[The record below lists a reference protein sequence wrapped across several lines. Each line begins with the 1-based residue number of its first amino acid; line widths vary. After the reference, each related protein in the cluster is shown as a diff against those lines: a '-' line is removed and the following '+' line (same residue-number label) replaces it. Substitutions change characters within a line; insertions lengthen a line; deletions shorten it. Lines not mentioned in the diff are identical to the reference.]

1 MSGLVS
7 LDPAALMAAVQ
18 PQLVAVAEE
27 IAADA
32 RAGYAMHRKRTPGNK
47 LPVVVEADTDLV
59 RVVTYDPLAHIDEW
73 GGSGV
78 HSTPTGA
85 MRSAAA
91 AHGRF
96 TPE

>member
-1 MSGLVS
+1 MSALEDAFS
-7 LDPAALMAAVQ
+7 RAAQEGIERITQA
-18 PQLVAVAEE
+18 

-32 RAGYAMHRKRTPGNK
+32 RAGYAQHELQTADPRMG
-47 LPVVVEADTDLV
+47 VIVEPTDKGF
-59 RVVTYDPLAHIDEW
+59 RCVTYNPFSHLDEY
-73 GGSGV
+73 GGG

-91 AHGRF
+91 RHGRF